1 MAVVYLLGLAG
12 VPTFIPYVAALL
24 TVIMDGV
31 RTARLGTRV
40 RGL

>member
-1 MAVVYLLGLAG
+1 MCAVYLLGVAG

-24 TVIMDGV
+24 TVVVDGV
-31 RTARLGTRV
+31 RTAKLTARA